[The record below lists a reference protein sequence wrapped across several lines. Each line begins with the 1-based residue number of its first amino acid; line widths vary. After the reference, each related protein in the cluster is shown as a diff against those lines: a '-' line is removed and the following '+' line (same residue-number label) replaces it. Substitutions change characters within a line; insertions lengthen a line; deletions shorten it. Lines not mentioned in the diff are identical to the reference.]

1 MPATGIVGQ
10 NVIAPVVPF
19 STADV
24 HPSHLAL
31 YGKGGLRTVADVT
44 ERDAIPAARRES
56 GMLVYVTSLAA
67 YQQLGSDLTTWSSF
81 SSGGGG
87 GATGPT
93 GPSGSAGAAS
103 TVTGPTGS
111 AGSASTVTGPTGA
124 TGAGGAASIVTGPTG
139 STGAQSIVTG
149 PTGATGAGGSA
160 GAASTVSGP
169 TGSTGPTGA
178 TSAYSLPTASDSV
191 LGGIKIGS
199 GLSIDGSGVVTAAGG
214 STDASTLT
222 SGTLP
227 DARLSNSIVS
237 AMGMSAS
244 VVDVVPRLHCANTY
258 QGLTSG
264 IIFWTFFTPQ
274 KTITVDR
281 IAMCT
286 GSTAASGLTL
296 ARMGLYTFDETTA
309 TLVAR
314 TASDTALFNS
324 TAAVFTKIFDTA
336 GSFPANYTL
345 QAGTRYGVAVICTGS
360 IMPSMVCD
368 VMNNAIAAITP
379 RVYGYRTGQTD
390 LLSTNTSF
398 SVASSNPLWARLS

>member
-93 GPSGSAGAAS
+93 GPAGSSGAAS

-111 AGSASTVTGPTGA
+111 AGSAST
-124 TGAGGAASIVTGPTG
+124 
-139 STGAQSIVTG
+139 VTG

-379 RVYGYRTGQTD
+379 RVYGYRTGQSD

-398 SVASSNPLWARLS
+398 SIASSNPIWARLS